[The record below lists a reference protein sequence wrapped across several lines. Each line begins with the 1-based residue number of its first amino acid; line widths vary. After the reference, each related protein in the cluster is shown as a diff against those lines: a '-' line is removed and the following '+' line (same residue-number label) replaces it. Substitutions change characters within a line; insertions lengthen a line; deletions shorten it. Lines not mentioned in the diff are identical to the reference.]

1 MNDICHGRAGAEVI
15 QPMLEAFE
23 VCFYTTEILVA
34 GHHSRNFFSISKI
47 TNECFL
53 VPFFNIGVHQNFT
66 FQKRKL
72 TDFKIIM
79 RDDFVDLENEVRN
92 LLPEKIANIEGRLS
106 AQRFAIVVT
115 SEYPGNR
122 SYTRCKLSSWETGG
136 LAYSE

>member
-1 MNDICHGRAGAEVI
+1 
-15 QPMLEAFE
+15 MLEAFE
-23 VCFYTTEILVA
+23 VCFYIIGIMTAILVA
-34 GHHSRNFFSISKI
+34 GHHSRNFFSISSI
-47 TNECFL
+47 TIECFS
-53 VPFFNIGVHQNFT
+53 VPFFNIVVHQNFT

-72 TDFKIIM
+72 TDYKIIM

-92 LLPEKIANIEGRLS
+92 LLLEKLANIEGRLS